1 MMRMLKALPLIV
13 FLTSCSNEMI
23 VLHSKVKQSRTEGNF
38 SSSFGTFP
46 IAKNYTN
53 FFTYAD
59 VEGEIDLNNQL
70 KFDIK
75 NDTFSLDSQDK
86 HLKVNVALSQLRNEK
101 TNYLLSDISGAIYLP
116 NGRVI
121 RPIRTYIEKS
131 FSSRVVSVY
140 DSRVPDAS
148 ESYSVQVAPEKT
160 CLVFEYQEIVNP
172 DIKFILKLANLKAGN
187 EHRELEFNFTPM
199 VIKHTSH

>member
-1 MMRMLKALPLIV
+1 
-13 FLTSCSNEMI
+13 MI
-23 VLHSKVKQSRTEGNF
+23 VLHSKVKQSRTEGTF
-38 SSSFGTFP
+38 SSSFGAFP

-86 HLKVNVALSQLRNEK
+86 HLKVNVALYQLRNEK

-131 FSSRVVSVY
+131 FFSCVVSVY

-148 ESYSVQVAPEKT
+148 ESYSVQAAPEKT

-172 DIKFILKLANLKAGN
+172 DIKFILKLAKLKAEN
-187 EHRELEFNFTPM
+187 EHRELEFNFIPM
-199 VIKHTSH
+199 VIKHTAH